1 MKNMKQYLTSNLI
14 SAVIRVCIL
23 AIFTVCVYLGANIKN
38 SADGSGNAKERLT
51 RVFRVGAKIVSN
63 NMITKDDQLETLYN
77 NREQWEVVDGI
88 YKRGGEEIYFDR
100 GYSYA
105 ITDIDADGKLE
116 ILMSGMSGSKRS
128 SINVFYEF
136 KAIDEIEK
144 MDTSNMGIDGSE
156 PDINNDYF
164 IAYGYKNPSLYRYS
178 DPYVYR
184 FSDYIYYGA
193 GKSRTNYYTV
203 TVKNNIF
210 STRLSRYMERNG
222 NEVYCYDGEGTRIS
236 LNDFNMYNLWDYY
249 DVYKTIGWFQDVTMD
264 NLKASYDGIEDYS
277 NKTYEER
284 KAFVDVPFEDV
295 QVKSASKLNETF
307 GNNISI
313 TVDDSLLDYSDIDE
327 ETKNLYREFLKGQ
340 VSATVKDTYIDDSFW
355 NWFGDDFHKGNSYNI
370 QQIIE
375 QGYEAKNEE
384 YKGTIGRYM
393 DCGLDGNYEMQV
405 ELCFSR
411 SSNFLVIKN
420 IGGKLYICYV
430 GENWERRS
438 VIYGENGYCGYIS
451 RGGSYHEGTEYY
463 IDADGKINFYRKF
476 AYEGAECIDLP
487 DAYSEMDLDIHV
499 SFVKVTED
507 ASEPW
512 YVYGIEIYNDD
523 EHELIERNDETECLF
538 EAVENDYRERGY
550 IPISDERAYEIQ
562 KEARGSIGL
571 TEEVYNAEVNN
582 YSHD

>member
-88 YKRGGEEIYFDR
+88 YKSGGEEIYFDR

-105 ITDIDADGKLE
+105 ITDMDDDGKLE

-136 KAIDEIEK
+136 KNIDEIEK
-144 MDTSNMGIDGSE
+144 MDTSNLNFEGSE
-156 PDINNDYF
+156 PDIKKSNYLCAS
-164 IAYGYKNPSLYRYS
+164 IYRK
-178 DPYVYR
+178 PYIYW

-355 NWFGDDFHKGNSYNI
+355 NWFSDDFHKGNSYNI

-375 QGYEAKNEE
+375 QGYEAQNEE

-476 AYEGAECIDLP
+476 AYEGVECIDLP

-538 EAVENDYRERGY
+538 EAVENDYRESGY

-562 KEARGSIGL
+562 KEARESIGL
-571 TEEVYNAEVNN
+571 TEEVYHAEVNN